1 MTRIA
6 FLLFSFLAGAAG
18 AADLRAFD
26 AGSPAAIRQ
35 AEAGKPYILAF
46 WSLTCEPCRAEMKLL
61 KAAQQRH
68 RGLRVHLVSVDPPED
83 AQAMEAFLRRYD
95 PGPAVRWVFSDAF
108 SERVRHAVDPGWR
121 GELPRTYLVG
131 RDQRVQ
137 AVSGTLKEGDL
148 KRWLAAQRR
157 AAGSG

>member
-1 MTRIA
+1 MMR
-6 FLLFSFLAGAAG
+6 LLALLLVCLAGSAGAAG
-18 AADLRAFD
+18 PRAFD

-61 KAAQQRH
+61 KLAQQRH
-68 RGLRVHLVSVDPPED
+68 RGLRVHLVSVDPPEE
-83 AQAMEAFLRRYD
+83 ARAMGVFLRRYD
-95 PGPAVRWVFSDAF
+95 PGPAVRWVFADAF

-137 AVSGTLKEGDL
+137 AISGTLKEEDL
-148 KRWLAAQRR
+148 KRWLAAQR
-157 AAGSG
+157 